1 MKDIKI
7 EVPEGYEI
15 DKENSTFETIK
26 FKEKSKLP
34 MSRKEVMNLKGYYIN
49 SSSLISEYNSSFGT
63 DGDKNTWPT
72 KELAEAAL
80 ALSQLLQL
88 RDRWNGDWK
97 ADYSMSGQYKFVIG
111 TYFNKVCENDLGFSQ
126 KCHPLV
132 FKSPDLRHLFFKT
145 FRDLIETAKPLL

>member
-1 MKDIKI
+1 MKEIKI

-34 MSRKEVMNLKGYYIN
+34 MSWKELGDITGYYID
-49 SSSLISEYNSSFGT
+49 STSSL
-63 DGDKNTWPT
+63 KNCYGYSCRGKENLWPT

-88 RDRWNGDWK
+88 MDRWNGDWK
-97 ADYSMSGQYKFVIG
+97 ADWTDDTDKYVIRRYKDSLILEDFAYAARV
-111 TYFNKVCENDLGFSQ
+111 LA
-126 KCHPLV
+126 
-132 FKSPDLRHLFFKT
+132 FKSPELCKRFYDT
-145 FRDLIETAKPLL
+145 FQDLIEIAKPLL

>member
-1 MKDIKI
+1 MKEIKI

-34 MSRKEVMNLKGYYIN
+34 MSWEELGEIKGHFIDDN
-49 SSSLISEYNSSFGT
+49 AGISPCHTLGANDYS
-63 DGDKNTWPT
+63 KNTWPT

-88 RDRWNGDWK
+88 MDRWNGDWK
-97 ADYSMSGQYKFVIG
+97 ADWTDDTDKYVIRRYKDSLILEDFAYAARV
-111 TYFNKVCENDLGFSQ
+111 LA
-126 KCHPLV
+126 
-132 FKSPDLRHLFFKT
+132 FKSPELCKRFYDTFK
-145 FRDLIETAKPLL
+145 DLIETAKPLL

>member
-1 MKDIKI
+1 MKEIKI
-7 EVPEGYEI
+7 EVPDGYEI

-34 MSRKEVMNLKGYYIN
+34 MSWKELEYLKGYYIN
-49 SSSLISEYNSSFGT
+49 SSSQIQPYTSKET
-63 DGDKNTWPT
+63 DNDNKNTWPT

-97 ADYSMSGQYKFVIG
+97 PSQDKHYSIAQGSDVLKVYAEYMGLSILSFKDDKTAD
-111 TYFNKVCENDLGFSQ
+111 
-126 KCHPLV
+126 
-132 FKSPDLRHLFFKT
+132 LFFET
-145 FRDLIETAKPLL
+145 FIDLIETAKPLL

>member
-1 MKDIKI
+1 
-7 EVPEGYEI
+7 
-15 DKENSTFETIK
+15 
-26 FKEKSKLP
+26 
-34 MSRKEVMNLKGYYIN
+34 MSWEELGHVKGYYMWEDCI
-49 SSSLISEYNSSFGT
+49 IT
-63 DGDKNTWPT
+63 DANCITSPRNRNVWPT

-97 ADYSMSGQYKFVIG
+97 ADWNLSGQYKFVIG

-126 KCHPLV
+126 KNHPLV

-145 FRDLIETAKPLL
+145 FKDLIETAKPLL

>member
-1 MKDIKI
+1 MKEIKI

-15 DKENSTFETIK
+15 DRENSTFETIK

-34 MSRKEVMNLKGYYIN
+34 MSWKELGDITGYYID
-49 SSSLISEYNSSFGT
+49 STSSL
-63 DGDKNTWPT
+63 KNCYGYSGRGKENLWPT
-72 KELAEAAL
+72 LELAEAAL

-97 ADYSMSGQYKFVIG
+97 PDWNTLEEKYII
-111 TYFNKVCENDLGFSQ
+111 CLGCNGVGKYISRVGRYILTL
-126 KCHPLV
+126 KDE
-132 FKSPDLRHLFFKT
+132 STRDLFFVT

>member
-1 MKDIKI
+1 MKEIKI

-15 DKENSTFETIK
+15 DKENSTFEIIK

-34 MSRKEVMNLKGYYIN
+34 MSWEELGDITGYYID
-49 SSSLISEYNSSFGT
+49 STSSLKNCYGYSSMG
-63 DGDKNTWPT
+63 KENLWPT
-72 KELAEAAL
+72 LELAEAAL

-97 ADYSMSGQYKFVIG
+97 ADWTDDTDKYVIRRYKDSLIIEDFAYAARV
-111 TYFNKVCENDLGFSQ
+111 LA
-126 KCHPLV
+126 
-132 FKSPDLRHLFFKT
+132 FKSPVLCKRFYDT

>member
-1 MKDIKI
+1 MKEIKI

-15 DKENSTFETIK
+15 DKENSTFEIIK

-34 MSRKEVMNLKGYYIN
+34 MSWEELGEIKGHFIDDN
-49 SSSLISEYNSSFGT
+49 AGISPCHTLGANDYS
-63 DGDKNTWPT
+63 KNTWPT

-97 ADYSMSGQYKFVIG
+97 ADYSMSGQDKFVIG
-111 TYFNKVCENDLGFSQ
+111 TYFNEVCENDLGFSQ

-132 FKSPDLRHLFFKT
+132 FKSPDLRHFFFKT
-145 FRDLIETAKPLL
+145 FKDLIETAKPLL

>member
-1 MKDIKI
+1 MKEIKI

-15 DKENSTFETIK
+15 DMENSTFETIK

-34 MSRKEVMNLKGYYIN
+34 MSWKELGDITGYYID
-49 SSSLISEYNSSFGT
+49 STSSLKNCYGYSSRG
-63 DGDKNTWPT
+63 KENLWPT

-111 TYFNKVCENDLGFSQ
+111 TYFNEVCENDLGFSQ

>member
-1 MKDIKI
+1 MKEIKI

-15 DKENSTFETIK
+15 DKENSTFEKIR
-26 FKEKSKLP
+26 FKEKKGLP
-34 MSRKEVMNLKGYYIN
+34 MSWKDLWKVKGWYVTSMGVVYELGEEEAN
-49 SSSLISEYNSSFGT
+49 RSNKG
-63 DGDKNTWPT
+63 TWPT
-72 KELAEAAL
+72 KELAEASV

-111 TYFNKVCENDLGFSQ
+111 TYFNEVCENDLGFSQ

>member
-1 MKDIKI
+1 MWVKI

-34 MSRKEVMNLKGYYIN
+34 MSWEGLGDITGYYID
-49 SSSLISEYNSSFGT
+49 STSSL
-63 DGDKNTWPT
+63 KNCYGYSCRGKENLWPT

-97 ADYSMSGQYKFVIG
+97 QEYGVPSFAILNRHDKLFRATIEDYN
-111 TYFNKVCENDLGFSQ
+111 T
-126 KCHPLV
+126 PLV
-132 FKSPDLRHLFFKT
+132 FKSNQLRDKFLETFK
-145 FRDLIETAKPLL
+145 DLIETAKPLL

>member
-1 MKDIKI
+1 MKEIKI

-34 MSRKEVMNLKGYYIN
+34 MSWTELGDITGYYID
-49 SSSLISEYNSSFGT
+49 STSSL
-63 DGDKNTWPT
+63 KNCYGYSGRGKENLWPT
-72 KELAEAAL
+72 LELAEAAL

-97 ADYSMSGQYKFVIG
+97 VACEKSHHCISRGQGNSVGVFSEYMGDSLLSFKEEKTAD
-111 TYFNKVCENDLGFSQ
+111 
-126 KCHPLV
+126 
-132 FKSPDLRHLFFKT
+132 LFLET

>member
-1 MKDIKI
+1 MKEIKI
-7 EVPEGYEI
+7 EVPDGYEI

-34 MSRKEVMNLKGYYIN
+34 MSWEELKDISGYVYDIN
-49 SSSLISEYNSSFGT
+49 GQIHNINCLPYVTIPYA
-63 DGDKNTWPT
+63 WPT
-72 KELAEAAL
+72 KELAEAAF
-80 ALSQLLQL
+80 ALSRLLQL

>member
-1 MKDIKI
+1 MKEIKI

-15 DKENSTFETIK
+15 DKKNSTFETIK

-34 MSRKEVMNLKGYYIN
+34 MTWKELEYLKGYYIN
-49 SSSLISEYNSSFGT
+49 SSSQIQPYTSKET
-63 DGDKNTWPT
+63 DNDNKNTWPT

-126 KCHPLV
+126 KNHPLV

>member
-1 MKDIKI
+1 MIMKEIKI

-15 DKENSTFETIK
+15 DKENSTFDTIK
-26 FKEKSKLP
+26 FKEKSNLP
-34 MSRKEVMNLKGYYIN
+34 MSWEEVINLKGYYIN

-63 DGDKNTWPT
+63 DDDKNTWPT

-97 ADYSMSGQYKFVIG
+97 ADWNNDEEKFCFYV
-111 TYFNKVCENDLGFSQ
+111 TYGYVNICESVCEQSALAFPNRDVINRFYNT
-126 KCHPLV
+126 
-132 FKSPDLRHLFFKT
+132 FK
-145 FRDLIETAKPLL
+145 DLIETAKPLL

>member
-1 MKDIKI
+1 MKEIKI

-34 MSRKEVMNLKGYYIN
+34 MSWEEVVDLKGYYIN
-49 SSSLISEYNSSFGT
+49 SGSLIREYINSFGT

-97 ADYSMSGQYKFVIG
+97 PDWNTLEEKYII
-111 TYFNKVCENDLGFSQ
+111 CLGCNGVGKYISRVGRYILTL
-126 KCHPLV
+126 KDE
-132 FKSPDLRHLFFKT
+132 STRDLFFVT

>member
-1 MKDIKI
+1 MKEIKI

-15 DKENSTFETIK
+15 DKENSTFESII

-34 MSRKEVMNLKGYYIN
+34 VSWKKLGKVKGWYVTSMGFVYELGEEEAN
-49 SSSLISEYNSSFGT
+49 SSNKG
-63 DGDKNTWPT
+63 TWPT

-97 ADYSMSGQYKFVIG
+97 ADWQKADEKHVI
-111 TYFNKVCENDLGFSQ
+111 TIVADRTQKDWFTSVNKVLA
-126 KCHPLV
+126 
-132 FKSPDLRHLFFKT
+132 FKT
-145 FRDLIETAKPLL
+145 PELRDKFLETFQVLIETAKPLL

>member
-1 MKDIKI
+1 MKEIKI

-15 DKENSTFETIK
+15 DKENSTFEKIVLK
-26 FKEKSKLP
+26 KKSGLP
-34 MSRKEVMNLKGYYIN
+34 MSWYELSHIKGYYV
-49 SSSLISEYNSSFGT
+49 SSKSTIEYNDYIVLPVT
-63 DGDKNTWPT
+63 RNVWPT

-111 TYFNKVCENDLGFSQ
+111 TYFNTVCENDLGFSQ

-145 FRDLIETAKPLL
+145 FKDLIETAKPLL

>member
-1 MKDIKI
+1 MKEIKI

-34 MSRKEVMNLKGYYIN
+34 MSWKEVMNLKGYYIN

-97 ADYSMSGQYKFVIG
+97 ADWCSDDYKYSIGINQYNISKYISVGDQYI
-111 TYFNKVCENDLGFSQ
+111 
-126 KCHPLV
+126 LV
-132 FKSPDLRHLFFKT
+132 FNSGELRDKFLYTFK
-145 FRDLIETAKPLL
+145 DLIEIAKPLL

>member
-1 MKDIKI
+1 MKEIKI

-15 DKENSTFETIK
+15 DRENSTFETIK

-34 MSRKEVMNLKGYYIN
+34 MSWKELGDITGYYIDST
-49 SSSLISEYNSSFGT
+49 SSIMNCYGYSCRGKENL
-63 DGDKNTWPT
+63 WPT

-97 ADYSMSGQYKFVIG
+97 PDWNTLEEKYII
-111 TYFNKVCENDLGFSQ
+111 CLGCNGVGKYISRVGRYILTL
-126 KCHPLV
+126 KDE
-132 FKSPDLRHLFFKT
+132 STRDLFFVT

>member
-1 MKDIKI
+1 MKEIKI

-15 DKENSTFETIK
+15 DKKNSTFETIK

-34 MSRKEVMNLKGYYIN
+34 MTWKELEYLKGYYIN
-49 SSSLISEYNSSFGT
+49 SSSQIQPYTSKET
-63 DGDKNTWPT
+63 DNDNKNTWPT

-97 ADYSMSGQYKFVIG
+97 ADWQKADEKHVI
-111 TYFNKVCENDLGFSQ
+111 TIIADRTQKDWFTAVNKVLA
-126 KCHPLV
+126 
-132 FKSPDLRHLFFKT
+132 FKTPELRDKFLDT